1 MSKPAKWI
9 FGALVLLAVLSVLWL
24 RFRPT
29 QTTRPVAR
37 ITLDGELV
45 EEIDLAAQVGTRTL
59 VVTGKSGLTNTIV
72 AEPGRIWV
80 EKADC
85 PDQICVHQ
93 GVISDGTTPIVCLPN
108 QLIIEIVG
116 GGDGLDAAAG

>member
-24 RFRPT
+24 CFRPA
-29 QTTRPVAR
+29 QTARPVAR

-45 EEIDLAAQVGTRTL
+45 EEIDLSAQVGTRTL